1 LKDSST
7 VQFHSSPTPEKQKHK
22 QPSGSGGGKK
32 SKRTTNTTMQ
42 QQQEQGQQHDQTT
55 RRKDEYAAAQR
66 AAVESVLVGRATAA
80 AVQQQGEQLQRA
92 EDLADETRDILN
104 KANRTLRGMTS
115 WSGWVSNILTPTALS
130 STASGGASS
139 PSLPKNRRGAAAG
152 AAAGAASDSNNDDV
166 VNWAAYEQF
175 PAVCQPAAQAVRNY
189 HANLSVLAQCE
200 TEEQKVTCMQ
210 ICDSMYTAAN
220 RQLLRRHDL
229 TEQQKPNT
237 EAYRVQIKA
246 DLEVLRKRQVA
257 SQKQVRGLVLPT
269 AADHGG
275 FSGPGRPTTT
285 TPPAAGIDDAT
296 TTTTKAKL
304 FGRPPESGSSLSA
317 GSTTTTTTTTAKT
330 SSSTTTA
337 MVVEQQEQDQHLNF
351 LAATLGELGHIAN
364 SLNEG
369 LSDQHSRLDSLDTK
383 SENVLATSKLVGRR
397 TDRLIQKKSWTTS
410 PPVFCCH
417 VTIRHVDSGKYLTVM
432 PNNKEVWLINQPHPQ
447 NAKFRVYKRQQ
458 QQGSSIFGLQCEGS
472 RLWLGQHWMTGSLT
486 CAATSFG
493 RREEWQA
500 DDTNNWQFHT
510 NTNHSSSS
518 AAAAAAP
525 QKQPKPTRLLCASA
539 GWGQGGYL
547 HVNEKFE
554 TYIGGGIISTSTNG
568 GDNSSSNNNNKAA
581 QWLMINNS
589 SNNDA

>member
-1 LKDSST
+1 
-7 VQFHSSPTPEKQKHK
+7 
-22 QPSGSGGGKK
+22 
-32 SKRTTNTTMQ
+32 MQ
-42 QQQEQGQQHDQTT
+42 QQQEQGQQHDQT

-115 WSGWVSNILTPTALS
+115 WSGWVSNILTPTAKS

-139 PSLPKNRRGAAAG
+139 SSMPNRRGAAAG
-152 AAAGAASDSNNDDV
+152 ASSDSNNDEV
-166 VNWAAYEQF
+166 VNWVAYEQF

-210 ICDSMYTAAN
+210 ICDSMYAAAN
-220 RQLLRRHDL
+220 RQLLRHDWA
-229 TEQQKPNT
+229 EQQQPNT
-237 EAYRVQIKA
+237 EAYRVQIKT
-246 DLEVLRKRQVA
+246 DLEVLRKRQIA
-257 SQKQVRGLVLPT
+257 SQKQVRGLVLLT

-275 FSGPGRPTTT
+275 AGTGRPTTTT
-285 TPPAAGIDDAT
+285 TPPAAGSKEAADD
-296 TTTTKAKL
+296 TTKAKL

-317 GSTTTTTTTTAKT
+317 GTTMTTTTTTATAKT
-330 SSSTTTA
+330 SSSTNTA
-337 MVVEQQEQDQHLNF
+337 MVVEQQQEQDQHLNF

-397 TDRLIQKKSWTTS
+397 TDRLIQKKSWTTA

-510 NTNHSSSS
+510 SNNHSSSAT
-518 AAAAAAP
+518 AAA
-525 QKQPKPTRLLCASA
+525 QKQPKPTTRLLCASA

-554 TYIGGGIISTSTNG
+554 TYIGGGIISTTSTSG